1 MFNNYNQ
8 HVPEFMTQDY
18 GGAGSIVRKMKF
30 SVEDEEKM
38 SRMSLDERYE
48 YRKKLIES
56 GQYTYEVE

>member
-1 MFNNYNQ
+1 M
-8 HVPEFMTQDY
+8 
-18 GGAGSIVRKMKF
+18 ILKF

-48 YRKKLIES
+48 YRMKLIES